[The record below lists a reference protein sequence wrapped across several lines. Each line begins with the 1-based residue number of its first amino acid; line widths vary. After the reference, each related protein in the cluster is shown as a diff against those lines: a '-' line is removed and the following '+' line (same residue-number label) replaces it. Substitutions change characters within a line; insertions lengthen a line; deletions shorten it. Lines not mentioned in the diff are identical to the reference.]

1 MAMSALCFIGEE
13 EMSDAKGPYSCAGV
27 AEGID
32 GIIYRIYG
40 PGVETLGADFS
51 SERGARIVAVVANA
65 AYAEGR
71 KAGRA
76 SREGLREGL
85 ELVLRYME
93 KRGGCSCIDGSC
105 PVCFAQKALEAD
117 GEGR

>member
-1 MAMSALCFIGEE
+1 MGIKRTYMHSDYPRMTKAHSA
-13 EMSDAKGPYSCAGV
+13 SCLAC
-27 AEGID
+27 AYED
-32 GIIYRIYG
+32 GFK
-40 PGVETLGADFS
+40 T
-51 SERGARIVAVVANA
+51 
-65 AYAEGR
+65 
-71 KAGRA
+71 GRA

-93 KRGGCSCIDGSC
+93 KRGGCSCIDGYC